1 MGGADGGAAG
11 DPPVR
16 GISRHGPGWQSVRHF
31 RAWLRSGRV
40 CRRPRREKENR
51 RKGDRLR
58 SMLSHIVAL
67 CMAIVL
73 PPAAQAAD
81 DGFAGKTINVIA
93 GLPPGGGVDGE
104 MRVLARFF
112 AKYIPGQPGI
122 VPRNMQGAGG
132 IILANHLYNVAAA
145 DGLTLGMPGRSGF
158 LLSNVVPQ
166 RGINYDLAR
175 FSYIG
180 GAGSAANALWVHR
193 RTGITSVADLKR
205 TRTPIVV
212 GALNARSENAIAPRV
227 LESYEGWPLKIVTGY
242 PGFSEVLI
250 ALDRGEVDAL
260 FTHEGSIA
268 NSRPDLISSGV
279 VKPIVQSFD
288 AMAGVPLLNDVVVDS
303 NARALL
309 GLVTTPSHIGLPL
322 LGPPGIPSERLEI
335 LRQAYQHLMDDPEY
349 RAEADRRGLP
359 VGRAVS
365 GAELQQLIA
374 QKLSAV
380 PERVVKE
387 YMAFAGIKAEE

>member
-1 MGGADGGAAG
+1 ML
-11 DPPVR
+11 
-16 GISRHGPGWQSVRHF
+16 F
-31 RAWLRSGRV
+31 RIVLLCIA
-40 CRRPRREKENR
+40 
-51 RKGDRLR
+51 
-58 SMLSHIVAL
+58 VAL
-67 CMAIVL
+67 PQGAR
-73 PPAAQAAD
+73 AAD
-81 DGFAGKTINVIA
+81 DVFAGKTINIIA

-104 MRVLARFF
+104 MRLLARFL
-112 AKYIPGQPGI
+112 AKYIPGQPTI
-122 VPRNMQGAGG
+122 VARNMQGAGG
-132 IILANHLYNVAAA
+132 IILANHLYNLVAA

-166 RGINYDLAR
+166 KGINYDLTR
-175 FSYIG
+175 FSYVG

-205 TRTPIVV
+205 SRTPIVI

-227 LESYEGWPLKIVTGY
+227 LESYESWPLKIVTGY

-250 ALDRGEVDAL
+250 ALDRGEVDGL

-268 NSRPDLISSGV
+268 NSRPDLIATGA

-288 AMAGVPLLNDVVVDS
+288 AMAGVPVLADVVADA

-322 LGPPGIPSERLEI
+322 LGPPGIPADRLEI
-335 LRQAYQHLMDDPEY
+335 LRQSYLRLMDDAEY
-349 RAEADRRGLP
+349 RVEAERRGLP
-359 VGRAVS
+359 VGRAVT
-365 GAELQQLIA
+365 GAELQHLIA

-380 PERVVKE
+380 PERIVKE

>member
-1 MGGADGGAAG
+1 
-11 DPPVR
+11 
-16 GISRHGPGWQSVRHF
+16 
-31 RAWLRSGRV
+31 
-40 CRRPRREKENR
+40 
-51 RKGDRLR
+51 
-58 SMLSHIVAL
+58 MLSHIVTLCIVAL
-67 CMAIVL
+67 CFVASCLAIA
-73 PPAAQAAD
+73 PPQAAQAAD
-81 DGFAGKTINVIA
+81 DLFAGKTINIIA
-93 GLPPGGGVDGE
+93 GFPPGGGVDGE
-104 MRVLARFF
+104 MRVLARFI

-166 RGINYDLAR
+166 KGINYDLAR

-180 GAGSAANALWVHR
+180 GAGSAANALWIHR

-205 TRTPIVV
+205 ARTPIVV
-212 GALNARSENAIAPRV
+212 GSLNARSENAIAPRV

-260 FTHEGSIA
+260 FSHEGSIA
-268 NSRPDLISSGV
+268 NSRPDLISSGT

-288 AMAGVPLLNDVVVDS
+288 AMAGVPVLADVVLDS
-303 NARALL
+303 SARALL

-322 LGPPGIPSERLEI
+322 LGPPGIPSERLEV
-335 LRQAYQHLMDDPEY
+335 LRQSYQRLMDDAEY

-365 GAELQQLIA
+365 GVELQQLIA

-380 PERVVKE
+380 PERLVKE

>member
-1 MGGADGGAAG
+1 
-11 DPPVR
+11 
-16 GISRHGPGWQSVRHF
+16 
-31 RAWLRSGRV
+31 
-40 CRRPRREKENR
+40 
-51 RKGDRLR
+51 
-58 SMLSHIVAL
+58 MLARIVAL
-67 CMAIVL
+67 CIALTL
-73 PPAAQAAD
+73 PQAALAAD
-81 DGFAGKTINVIA
+81 DVFAGKAINIIA

-104 MRVLARFF
+104 MRVLAHYL
-112 AKYIPGQPGI
+112 AKYIPGQPVI

-132 IILANHLYNVAAA
+132 IILANHLYNVAAP

-166 RGINYDLAR
+166 KGINYDLAR

-180 GAGSAANALWVHR
+180 SAGSAANALWVHR
-193 RTGITSVADLKR
+193 RTGITSVADLKHA
-205 TRTPIVV
+205 RTPIVV
-212 GALNARSENAIAPRV
+212 GALNARSENAIGPRV

-268 NSRPDLISSGV
+268 NSRPDLIASGA

-288 AMAGVPLLNDVVVDS
+288 AMAGVPVLADIVTDP

-309 GLVTTPSHIGLPL
+309 GLVTTPSQIGLPL
-322 LGPPGIPSERLEI
+322 LGPPGIAPDRLEI
-335 LRQAYQHLMDDPEY
+335 LRQSYLRLMDDAEY
-349 RAEADRRGLP
+349 RVEADRRGLP

-365 GAELQQLIA
+365 GDELQHLIT
-374 QKLSAV
+374 QKLSTV
-380 PERVVKE
+380 PERLVKE
-387 YMAFAGIKAEE
+387 YMAFAGIKADEQHEAR

>member
-1 MGGADGGAAG
+1 
-11 DPPVR
+11 
-16 GISRHGPGWQSVRHF
+16 
-31 RAWLRSGRV
+31 
-40 CRRPRREKENR
+40 
-51 RKGDRLR
+51 
-58 SMLSHIVAL
+58 MLSHIALCIVAL
-67 CMAIVL
+67 CLAIA
-73 PPAAQAAD
+73 PAQVAQAAD
-81 DGFAGKTINVIA
+81 DVFAGRTINVIA
-93 GLPPGGGVDGE
+93 GFPPGGGVDGE
-104 MRVLARFF
+104 MRVLARFI

-132 IILANHLYNVAAA
+132 IILANHLYNMAAA

-166 RGINYDLAR
+166 KGINYDLAR

-193 RTGITSVADLKR
+193 RTGISSVADLKR
-205 TRTPIVV
+205 ARTPIVV

-268 NSRPDLISSGV
+268 NSRPDLISSGA

-288 AMAGVPLLNDVVVDS
+288 AMAGVPVLADVVVDA

-322 LGPPGIPSERLEI
+322 LAPPGIPPERLEI
-335 LRQAYQHLMDDPEY
+335 LRQSYQHLMDDAEY
-349 RAEADRRGLP
+349 RAEAERRGLP

-365 GAELQQLIA
+365 GAELQHLIA

-380 PERVVKE
+380 PERLVKE
-387 YMAFAGIKAEE
+387 YMAIAGIKAEE

>member
-1 MGGADGGAAG
+1 
-11 DPPVR
+11 
-16 GISRHGPGWQSVRHF
+16 
-31 RAWLRSGRV
+31 
-40 CRRPRREKENR
+40 
-51 RKGDRLR
+51 
-58 SMLSHIVAL
+58 MLSHILAL
-67 CMAIVL
+67 CLAIV
-73 PPAAQAAD
+73 PPQAAQAAD
-81 DGFAGKTINVIA
+81 DVFAGKTINVIA
-93 GLPPGGGVDGE
+93 GFPPGGGVDGE
-104 MRVLARFF
+104 MRVLARFL

-132 IILANHLYNVAAA
+132 IILANHLYNMAAA

-166 RGINYDLAR
+166 KGINYDLAR

-205 TRTPIVV
+205 ARTPIVV

-250 ALDRGEVDAL
+250 ALERGEVDAL

-268 NSRPDLISSGV
+268 NSRPDLISSGG

-288 AMAGVPLLNDVVVDS
+288 AMAGVPVLADVVVDA

-335 LRQAYQHLMDDPEY
+335 LRQSYQHLMDDAEY

-365 GAELQQLIA
+365 GAELQHLIT

-380 PERVVKE
+380 PERIVKE
-387 YMAFAGIKAEE
+387 SMAFAGIKSEE

>member
-1 MGGADGGAAG
+1 
-11 DPPVR
+11 
-16 GISRHGPGWQSVRHF
+16 
-31 RAWLRSGRV
+31 
-40 CRRPRREKENR
+40 
-51 RKGDRLR
+51 
-58 SMLSHIVAL
+58 MLSHIVAL
-67 CMAIVL
+67 CIVALCLAIA
-73 PPAAQAAD
+73 PAQMAQAAD
-81 DGFAGKTINVIA
+81 DVFAGKTINVIA
-93 GLPPGGGVDGE
+93 GFPPGGGVDGE
-104 MRVLARFF
+104 MRVLARFI

-132 IILANHLYNVAAA
+132 IILANHLYNMAAA

-166 RGINYDLAR
+166 KGINYDLAR

-205 TRTPIVV
+205 ARSPIVV

-250 ALDRGEVDAL
+250 ALERGEVDAL

-268 NSRPDLISSGV
+268 NSRPDLIASGA

-288 AMAGVPLLNDVVVDS
+288 ATAGVPLLTDVVVDA

-322 LGPPGIPSERLEI
+322 LGPPGIPSDRLEI
-335 LRQAYQHLMDDPEY
+335 LRQSYQRLMDDAEY

-365 GAELQQLIA
+365 GAELQHLIA

-380 PERVVKE
+380 PERLVKE
-387 YMAFAGIKAEE
+387 YMAIAGIKAEE

>member
-1 MGGADGGAAG
+1 
-11 DPPVR
+11 
-16 GISRHGPGWQSVRHF
+16 
-31 RAWLRSGRV
+31 
-40 CRRPRREKENR
+40 
-51 RKGDRLR
+51 
-58 SMLSHIVAL
+58 MLSHIVAL
-67 CMAIVL
+67 CLVACLAIA
-73 PPAAQAAD
+73 PPQAAHAAD
-81 DGFAGKTINVIA
+81 DVFAGKTINIIA

-104 MRVLARFF
+104 MRVLARFI

-132 IILANHLYNVAAA
+132 IILANHLYNVAVA
-145 DGLTLGMPGRSGF
+145 DGLTVGMPGRSGF

-166 RGINYDLAR
+166 KGINYDLAR

-180 GAGSAANALWVHR
+180 SAGSAANALWVHR
-193 RTGITSVADLKR
+193 RTGITSVADLKHA
-205 TRTPIVV
+205 RTPIVV
-212 GALNARSENAIAPRV
+212 GALNGRSENAIAPRV

-268 NSRPDLISSGV
+268 NSRPDLISSGA

-288 AMAGVPLLNDVVVDS
+288 AMAGVPVLADVVVDP

-309 GLVTTPSHIGLPL
+309 GLVTTPSQIGLPL
-322 LGPPGIPSERLEI
+322 LGPPGIPPERLEV
-335 LRQAYQHLMDDPEY
+335 LRRSYQHLMDDAEY

-365 GAELQQLIA
+365 GVELQHLIV
-374 QKLSAV
+374 QKLSGV

>member
-1 MGGADGGAAG
+1 
-11 DPPVR
+11 
-16 GISRHGPGWQSVRHF
+16 
-31 RAWLRSGRV
+31 
-40 CRRPRREKENR
+40 
-51 RKGDRLR
+51 
-58 SMLSHIVAL
+58 MLSHIVAL
-67 CMAIVL
+67 CIVALCLAIAP

-81 DGFAGKTINVIA
+81 DVFAGKTINVIA
-93 GLPPGGGVDGE
+93 GFPPGGGVDGE
-104 MRVLARFF
+104 MRVLARFI

-166 RGINYDLAR
+166 KGINYDLAR

-205 TRTPIVV
+205 ARSPIVV

-250 ALDRGEVDAL
+250 ALERGEVDAL

-268 NSRPDLISSGV
+268 NSRPDLIASGA

-288 AMAGVPLLNDVVVDS
+288 ATAGVPLLTDVVVDA

-322 LGPPGIPSERLEI
+322 LGPPGIPSERLEV
-335 LRQAYQHLMDDPEY
+335 LRQSYLHLMDDAEY

-365 GAELQQLIA
+365 GAELQHLIA

-380 PERVVKE
+380 PERLVKE
-387 YMAFAGIKAEE
+387 YMAIAGIKAEE

>member
-1 MGGADGGAAG
+1 
-11 DPPVR
+11 
-16 GISRHGPGWQSVRHF
+16 
-31 RAWLRSGRV
+31 
-40 CRRPRREKENR
+40 
-51 RKGDRLR
+51 
-58 SMLSHIVAL
+58 MLSRIVAL
-67 CMAIVL
+67 CIAIAL
-73 PPAAQAAD
+73 PQGAQAAD
-81 DGFAGKTINVIA
+81 DVFAGKTINVIA
-93 GLPPGGGVDGE
+93 GFPPGGGVDGE
-104 MRVLARFF
+104 MRVLTRFL
-112 AKYIPGQPGI
+112 AKYIPGQPTI

-166 RGINYDLAR
+166 KAINYDLAR
-175 FSYIG
+175 FSYVG

-205 TRTPIVV
+205 ARTPIVI

-250 ALDRGEVDAL
+250 ALDRGEVDGL
-260 FTHEGSIA
+260 FSHEGSIA
-268 NSRPDLISSGV
+268 NSRPDLISSGA

-288 AMAGVPLLNDVVVDS
+288 AMAGVPLLPDVVVDP
-303 NARALL
+303 NARAIL

-322 LGPPGIPSERLEI
+322 LGPPGIPPDRLEI
-335 LRQAYQHLMDDPEY
+335 LRQSYQRLMDDMEY

-359 VGRAVS
+359 VGRAVT

-380 PERVVKE
+380 PERLVKE